1 MGDDLSSVGPGSRA
15 DVPTQRRGLLSHGAR
30 FCPAGCESRVRVTF
44 PRWNIGGEWRPQFQ
58 LPAGGAGW
66 GPPPS
71 LVLPMASG
79 RAFVRWPRGK
89 AVLCSL
95 FPRRSRKWRRRHD
108 TVATSAPHWSLGIFP
123 GFLRPG
129 WLLQGQCRSFGL
141 CLECR
146 EKHGICFK
154 STHGPRCPLGRERV
168 PVSAGFI
175 LW

>member
-15 DVPTQRRGLLSHGAR
+15 DVPTQRRSLLSHGAR

-108 TVATSAPHWSLGIFP
+108 TRWRPELLIGALEYSPASSVRVGSFKDSVVHSDSA
-123 GFLRPG
+123 
-129 WLLQGQCRSFGL
+129 
-141 CLECR
+141 
-146 EKHGICFK
+146 
-154 STHGPRCPLGRERV
+154 
-168 PVSAGFI
+168 
-175 LW
+175 